1 MITSDISIVKKILL
15 LFLIVAGL
23 YYAKV
28 FLMPLCIGS
37 IAATLFLLFCKWM
50 QKKKVAKGLA
60 VGLCL
65 LSLLLIIASFALL
78 LGWQVGALTNDA
90 ELIKQKLN
98 EIVSALQ
105 EYIFNHFGVSTITQ
119 TEILKAEQ
127 PSFTNIMQTMAGSVI
142 YLFTNLILVL
152 AYVVFLLYYRGHI
165 KNFFIKIT
173 PLSKQIEM
181 EQILDRSAHVLQQYL
196 LGLSKIIVCLWIM
209 YSIGFG
215 ILGVNNFLFFAVLCG
230 ILEIVP
236 FVGNIAGT
244 TLTVA
249 VAGLHGASP
258 LMLTG
263 IVVTYGVV
271 QFIQGWVLE
280 PLIMGPQ
287 VKINPLATIIAL
299 VLGQLLW
306 GISGIILAIPLTTIL
321 KISCDNIEPLKPYGF
336 LIGEI
341 KNEAFPPTVVKQIK
355 DGFSQA
361 AK

>member
-1 MITSDISIVKKILL
+1 MITSGTSIVKKIIL

-37 IAATLFLLFCKWM
+37 IAATLFLPFCKWM
-50 QKKKVAKGLA
+50 QRKKVAKGLA

-65 LSLLLIIASFALL
+65 LSLLLIIASFVLL
-78 LGWQVGALTNDA
+78 LGWQIGALTNDA
-90 ELIKQKLN
+90 ELIKQKLS
-98 EIVSALQ
+98 ETVSTLQ
-105 EYIFNHFGVSTITQ
+105 EYIFNHFGVSAITQ

-127 PSFTNIMQTMAGSVI
+127 PSFANIMQTMAGSVI

-181 EQILDRSAHVLQQYL
+181 EQILDRSAHVSQQYL
-196 LGLSKIIVCLWIM
+196 LGLSKMIVCLWIM

-236 FVGNIAGT
+236 FVGNITGT

-280 PLIMGPQ
+280 PLILGPQ

-306 GISGIILAIPLTTIL
+306 GISGIILAIPLTAIF
-321 KISCDNIEPLKPYGF
+321 KIVFDNIEPLKPYGF

-341 KNEAFPPTVVKQIK
+341 KNETFLPTAVKKSQGEFSP
-355 DGFSQA
+355 DG
-361 AK
+361 K